1 MKHGRATLPRIAI
14 LALGSLLGCQFESAK
29 NTSSGKMNVCS
40 TATDCAPG
48 SNCEQGLCVARN
60 ADAPLDLAL
69 VVTPQKSPS
78 GGDPLPVVLDR
89 FVIDG
94 PTDRKLSVPGTIMV
108 RGRVRK
114 TTDGVETALD
124 AQLSFTPVTSIPGI
138 GVKAVTVATAGSAMP
153 KQTDYAVELVAGLQ
167 YRMLVRA
174 TDPSLPPFA
183 RTFQAGSEPDL
194 SVDYGMIAAD
204 QRAFLVKNA
213 PSDRMLLATALDD
226 TTGEPI
232 SSTAMVGADGSFI
245 LSFGPDAGSFRLE
258 LRAAQS
264 GQTAAAANAA
274 STTGAGPCDESTP
287 AFPVFSSA
295 SKNLQQDSSGTQV
308 LVLPPQP
315 TRIRYEGTV
324 ALCKEQASGA
334 ASVMMLPVALHSR
347 SLMLGSTTMVTASF
361 DATTDAS
368 YDAAS
373 RQLRFCVQVMEGD
386 YDVVVTPPPM
396 VGCALFAEERL
407 VQAPDGVAASGAL
420 LELPSAAYLNG
431 TLQTTDLAPL
441 KGAAVEAAALARSG
455 AIALPMGD
463 HSVTRYNRSQQTTTA
478 ADGSFKLPVDLGSY
492 DVVIRPPADSG
503 FPWQVRHDVDIG
515 ARGVQFSSVID
526 MLSPVALKG
535 TLTAMK
541 ASGTSAINPGG
552 AQVDAYAL
560 IDDQDGSVRGISI
573 GKATADDNGQF
584 MLLLPPSTHLGW

>member
-1 MKHGRATLPRIAI
+1 MRRAAVEVCGVV
-14 LALGSLLGCQFESAK
+14 ALTALSACQFESAK
-29 NTSSGKMNVCS
+29 NTSSGKMNVCA
-40 TATDCAPG
+40 TADECSPG
-48 SNCEQGLCVARN
+48 SDCKQGLCVART
-60 ADAPLDLAL
+60 ADAPLNLAL
-69 VVTPQKSPS
+69 VVTPQRSPS
-78 GGDPLPVVLDR
+78 GSDALPLVLDR
-89 FVIDG
+89 FVIEG
-94 PTDRKLSVPGTIMV
+94 PTDRKLVLPGTTTV
-108 RGRVRK
+108 RGRIRNTV
-114 TTDGVETALD
+114 GGIESALD
-124 AQLSFTPVTSIPGI
+124 AKVSFTPVTSIPGI

-153 KQTDYAVELVAGLQ
+153 KQTDYSAQLVAGLQ

-174 TDPSLPPFA
+174 ADPSLPPFA

-194 SVDYGMIAAD
+194 SVDYGMIATD
-204 QRAFLVKNA
+204 QRSFVVKNT
-213 PSDRMLLATALDD
+213 PSDRMLLATALDE
-226 TTGEPI
+226 TTGEPL
-232 SSTAMVGADGSFI
+232 SSTAMVGADGRFM
-245 LSFGPDAGSFRLE
+245 LSFGPNAGSFRLE

-264 GQTAAAANAA
+264 GAANAA
-274 STTGAGPCDESTP
+274 SSTGAGPCDESTP

-295 SKNLQQDSSGTQV
+295 SKDLRQDSTGAQV
-308 LVLPPQP
+308 LELPPQP
-315 TRIRYEGTV
+315 ARIRYEGTV
-324 ALCKEQASGA
+324 ALCKEQASRAEAVG
-334 ASVMMLPVALHSR
+334 MLPVALHSR
-347 SLMLGSTTMVTASF
+347 SLMLGSTTMVTAAF

-420 LELPSAAYLNG
+420 LELPSAATLKG

-455 AIALPMGD
+455 SIALPMGD

-541 ASGTSAINPGG
+541 ASGTTAVNPGG

-560 IDDQDGSVRGISI
+560 IDDTDGSVRGISI
-573 GKATADDNGQF
+573 GKATADSNGQF
-584 MLLLPPSTHLGW
+584 MLLLPPSTHRGW